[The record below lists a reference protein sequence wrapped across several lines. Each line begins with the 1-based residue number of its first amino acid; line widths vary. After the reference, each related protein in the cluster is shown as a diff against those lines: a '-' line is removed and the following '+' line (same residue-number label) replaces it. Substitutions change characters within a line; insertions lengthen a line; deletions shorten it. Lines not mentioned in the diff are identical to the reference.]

1 MAEINNTLS
10 NTLLS
15 GTSGDDEINN
25 GGWWNDSSHSGGS
38 NVTINTG
45 EGNDYV
51 WNSGD
56 SVTINTGAGNDY
68 VDNYRGSD
76 CTINT
81 GEGNDSVYN
90 SVWYCTINTGEGND
104 SVYNFWSKYCTINTG
119 EGDDSVENNSD
130 SVTINTGEGNDS
142 VYNDAGD
149 DCTINMGAGYDYVEN
164 YEGAK
169 VTINTGAGND
179 SVENRGSKVTISGG
193 KGNDTIINNCDSNL
207 IPYDDNDGSNVIF
220 KYAEGDGND
229 IIYGFNKNST
239 LSIGGGSYSTK
250 KSGDNI
256 IVTVVTG
263 KISLMGAAS
272 LSAVNIVGENKP
284 VDENKWTLSG
294 TTAKYGKSDKT
305 LITVSGI
312 KSLDGIS
319 LSGKVVTV
327 AKSSVN
333 KKKITISG
341 DGYTLKLDDDV
352 PKPSTKK
359 AAWNIDGTTA
369 TYKSSYKTAGY
380 SLAKDNKS
388 ISYTEATTAEIL
400 ATVTG
405 IKSTKGLSV
414 SGNVVTVKN
423 SALNKEKVT
432 ISNGYTLKLADDVT
446 KTENKKAAFS
456 YSNGTATYKSSYKTA
471 GYTLASNSKSISYSK
486 ATTAKD
492 LATITGA
499 KATKGLSISG
509 KKITLKNSALN
520 NKVTVSGSYEFNF
533 ASDYKKATIT
543 GSKNADTIAVNGSK
557 VSINGGKGNDTIKI
571 FGSSNTITG
580 GAGSDVFIY
589 NSGNNIITDYTSEDK
604 ISISGAANVTTSGKD
619 VIFNEKLTIKGAA
632 DKTVTYYDTS
642 GEHNYIYSNT
652 PYKINAAS
660 TGITLS
666 SSYSDKK
673 FETET
678 YGENIVT
685 IDAIAATQGVDI
697 MGNDKSNKI
706 IGGNGNDTLEGL
718 DGNDTLT
725 GGKGADVFVY
735 YDGEGKDVITDYEE
749 KDTIQI
755 ASGTAQIST
764 SGRNII
770 FKVGKGSITVKN
782 AAKTGITYI
791 DKDDFEHNSLNGKEM
806 VKINDE
812 TATINKKYWK
822 KSFEVDKYG
831 EGLMNIDASATT
843 GDIKI
848 TGNAQANQIIS
859 GSGNSTLIGGA
870 GDDTYYG
877 GDGANIYVYSN
888 GDGKD
893 LIYNYSAGDKISLE
907 SGTVSKAT
915 VKGDTVIF
923 TVGKG
928 KISLEGAAGKNIT
941 IIEDGESKTKIYKA
955 KNDSNS
961 AWFMA
966 DDDNFAVYDNQIS
979 SIVENSSVNYSV
991 FKKEADLS
999 ASNSILPAVSYSGK
1013 KS

>member
-1 MAEINNTLS
+1 YKSSYKTAGYSLVKDNKSISYTEATTAEIL
-10 NTLLS
+10 
-15 GTSGDDEINN
+15 
-25 GGWWNDSSHSGGS
+25 
-38 NVTINTG
+38 
-45 EGNDYV
+45 
-51 WNSGD
+51 
-56 SVTINTGAGNDY
+56 A
-68 VDNYRGSD
+68 
-76 CTINT
+76 
-81 GEGNDSVYN
+81 
-90 SVWYCTINTGEGND
+90 
-104 SVYNFWSKYCTINTG
+104 
-119 EGDDSVENNSD
+119 
-130 SVTINTGEGNDS
+130 
-142 VYNDAGD
+142 
-149 DCTINMGAGYDYVEN
+149 
-164 YEGAK
+164 
-169 VTINTGAGND
+169 
-179 SVENRGSKVTISGG
+179 
-193 KGNDTIINNCDSNL
+193 
-207 IPYDDNDGSNVIF
+207 
-220 KYAEGDGND
+220 
-229 IIYGFNKNST
+229 
-239 LSIGGGSYSTK
+239 
-250 KSGDNI
+250 
-256 IVTVVTG
+256 IVT
-263 KISLMGAAS
+263 
-272 LSAVNIVGENKP
+272 
-284 VDENKWTLSG
+284 
-294 TTAKYGKSDKT
+294 
-305 LITVSGI
+305 GI
-312 KSLDGIS
+312 KSTNGLS
-319 LSGKVVTV
+319 VSGKVVTV

-359 AAWNIDGTTA
+359 AAWSLDGTTA

-414 SGNVVTVKN
+414 NGNVVTVKN

-432 ISNGYTLKLADDVT
+432 ISDGYTIKLADDVT
-446 KTENKKAAFS
+446 KIENKKSAFS

-580 GAGSDVFIY
+580 GAGSDLFIY
-589 NSGNNIITDYTSEDK
+589 NSGNNIITDYAAEDK

-619 VIFNEKLTIKGAA
+619 VIFNEKLTVKGAA
-632 DKTVTYYDTS
+632 DKIVTYYDTS

-652 PYKINAAS
+652 PYTINAAG

-673 FETET
+673 FEAET
-678 YGENIVT
+678 YVENLVT
-685 IDAIAATQGVDI
+685 IDATAATQGVDI
-697 MGNDKSNKI
+697 MGNDNSNKI
-706 IGGNGNDTLEGL
+706 IGSNGNDTLEGL
-718 DGNDTLT
+718 GGNDTLT

-764 SGRNII
+764 SGRNVI

-782 AAKTGITYI
+782 AAKTGITYL

-806 VKINDE
+806 VKISDE
-812 TATINKKYWK
+812 TATIDKKYWK

-831 EGLMNIDASATT
+831 NGLRNIDASATT

-848 TGNAQANQIIS
+848 TGNEYANRIIS
-859 GSGNSTLIGGA
+859 GSGNSTLTGGA
-870 GDDTYYG
+870 GNDTLFGDDGENVFVYNK
-877 GDGANIYVYSN
+877 GDGYDV
-888 GDGKD
+888 
-893 LIYNYSAGDKISLE
+893 IYNYAAGDKISLT
-907 SGTVSKAT
+907 SGTVSKKN
-915 VKGDTVIF
+915 VKGDTVIL
-923 TVGKG
+923 TIGKG
-928 KISLEGAAGKNIT
+928 KISLSGAADKDIT
-941 IIEDGESKTKIYKA
+941 IIEDGTQKTIPYTA
-955 KNDSNS
+955 KNVAES
-961 AWFMA
+961 WFMA
-966 DDDNFAVYDNQIS
+966 DDDNFAVSDNQIS